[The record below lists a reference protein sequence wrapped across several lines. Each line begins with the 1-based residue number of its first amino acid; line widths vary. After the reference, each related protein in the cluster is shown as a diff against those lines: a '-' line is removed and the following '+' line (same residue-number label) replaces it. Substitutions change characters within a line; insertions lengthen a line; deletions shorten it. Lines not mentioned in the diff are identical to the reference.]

1 MTKNT
6 LSNVD
11 YWKSRQNQTW
21 NSLEKDEAKLLKKL
35 DKLYADQSADL
46 TRDIAVYFG
55 KYAKNDVIAYRDLLQ
70 SLGAA
75 DKKLLFER
83 FDAFATKYPEYAY
96 LLPIR
101 ESIYRLDRL
110 EGLQYNIRLAQ
121 LEVGAS
127 EQTALNK
134 HLLDTYTGTYG
145 RFAKE
150 LGLGMVDKQTAQL
163 LINADWT
170 GAGNYSSSIW
180 SNRDKLAKYLAN
192 DVRNAFIRGD
202 NYAKIAKAMEER
214 FSKVS
219 KADIRRLVYTEGT
232 YVANMAMMAPFE
244 ESGLYD
250 EYEYV
255 AVIDGST
262 SDVCRGLDGQKYKI
276 ADKMPGINFPPMHP
290 RCRSTFLIVMP
301 DEKNLFEEYLPKQA
315 EEKVSDSF
323 PFFNKNVIVLRQ
335 ERLEHILEGH
345 KDIGQDV
352 TGSLRRVIKQP
363 DKILIDHKNKDS
375 ILVLGRG
382 FENNINIAVKLS
394 TNGYDNSI
402 ITAMRVSDKT
412 IKRILKKNIK
422 IYDKDR

>member
-1 MTKNT
+1 M
-6 LSNVD
+6 
-11 YWKSRQNQTW
+11 
-21 NSLEKDEAKLLKKL
+21 
-35 DKLYADQSADL
+35 
-46 TRDIAVYFG
+46 
-55 KYAKNDVIAYRDLLQ
+55 
-70 SLGAA
+70 
-75 DKKLLFER
+75 FER

-127 EQTALNK
+127 EQTALKK

-170 GAGNYSSSIW
+170 SAGNYSSSIW

-276 ADKMPGINFPPMHP
+276 ADKMPGVNFPPMHP

-301 DEKNLFEEYLPKQA
+301 EDVGYKQIKINTESLSPNNQNSA
-315 EEKVSDSF
+315 K
-323 PFFNKNVIVLRQ
+323 
-335 ERLEHILEGH
+335 ILENAVKSG
-345 KDIGQDV
+345 KIKLDTKREPDV
-352 TGSLRRVIKQP
+352 LIPQSLSAKARPIFVKREYPV
-363 DKILIDHKNKDS
+363 
-375 ILVLGRG
+375 RG
-382 FENNINIAVKLS
+382 FEEQDEYLKIIPGTKITGVHIIAGKGVKRKIDIVDYLIEEYPTTKKSEWKKMIGFAELS
-394 TNGYDNSI
+394 NGRMAEVHWFEAPN
-402 ITAMRVSDKT
+402 AGKVKFKV
-412 IKRILKKNIK
+412 KR
-422 IYDKDR
+422 YVR

>member
-1 MTKNT
+1 M
-6 LSNVD
+6 D